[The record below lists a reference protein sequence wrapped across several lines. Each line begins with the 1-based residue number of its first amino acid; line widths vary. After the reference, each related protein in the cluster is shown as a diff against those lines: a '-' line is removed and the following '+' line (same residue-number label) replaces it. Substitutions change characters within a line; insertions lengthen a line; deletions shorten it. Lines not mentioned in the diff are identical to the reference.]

1 MPFFISRDDITT
13 LKTDAIVNAGNRELR
28 MGGGV
33 CGAIFKAAG
42 AEEMERAL
50 QGLGPISIGDAVATP
65 GFSLPARYVIHTAG
79 PIYHGRKE
87 ERDLL
92 ASCYRNSLLLA
103 EKMHLSSVAFPLISS
118 GIYGYPVEEAE
129 QVALDAILSF
139 LETHDMTVY
148 LIILKERARKAM
160 VYSRLSYF
168 LQSHEDME
176 PAFGISI
183 PSKAPAV
190 ERDSLCFDVLADEA
204 PAQRTRRRKKGPRKA
219 PVHDLPLPAS
229 GPIPDEFL
237 RTEESFS
244 HALLRMIDEKG
255 LTDPEVYKGANLDRR
270 LFSKIRSNE
279 NYKPR
284 KNTILALAV
293 SMDLSVEETENLLK
307 KAGYTLSR
315 SLTGDLIVLFYLQRG
330 KPDIYEINEALFHFH
345 QPQLGSAL

>member
-65 GFSLPARYVIHTAG
+65 GFALPARYVIHTAG

-87 ERDLL
+87 EQDLL

-183 PSKAPAV
+183 PSKAPTV

-229 GPIPDEFL
+229 DPIPDEFL